1 MASQVENWDDDGDFQ
16 GDLFSNSISTVQTSL
31 SSRLSV
37 HSESNAGDE
46 DWQVLLTPND
56 DSATQNAISTAK
68 HAGIPIPAGVPSSA
82 LLGGTIQRLGK
93 KKSQQK
99 IDDDWGDELELP
111 APGGLRLKT
120 PQTPATPAEE
130 DDGFFDDLEGSLGI
144 RFGGTRRENR
154 NRSSSVSA
162 MSPSLNSCLTLESEE
177 DGLDGLV
184 IPTEPLDFNAKLKQL
199 KEAETATPDVS
210 PLPAQKPSPQEPAQA
225 SPLQPS
231 PMPEQKKS
239 MGEED
244 DFFDDLDLGH
254 GEVLDTKKLTLN
266 RNLKVQTSKIQI
278 SSPRVTTS
286 LTFTD
291 KPVASRIPRPLGAA
305 SRLSK
310 LAPVYEA
317 GATEATKQVRAAPT
331 TTSAQLLKQKRSAP
345 ALRSAYNSGPKPPV
359 PFLPAGAA
367 TAQSHHITA
376 RPAPGHLRRDSD
388 PHRSETPAFRR
399 PLSRLG
405 GAPPETPSRLP
416 RRDIAPVAL
425 AQQAAS
431 KKVLAA
437 PIARRRRNF
446 GDGSE
451 LEVFDD
457 LPTSA
462 SKEQQFLKEPKGR
475 GAPKTLRH
483 QPSLGRIGLPERMM
497 TPLPPQTPRSPTK
510 LRPPQNLP
518 RFARDTAASR
528 IARESRLGAQKPPER
543 PPVLPPATNW
553 KAKIAAASPHTSP
566 TAQRTKPKGTGQK
579 PFLIK
584 QMNAPVTKNEKGMTY
599 NPHLHRWEGNES
611 ALASF
616 NTTPTTA
623 IALTLPHHHRTTS
636 YGQGHHPHEPSKESA
651 IPHHNPHPLSHQHL
665 TAVLTKQPPAQP
677 PSPPRAPALISG
689 VGTARGVQVEKGMV
703 FDPRRM
709 CWLKLGPGNNP
720 NADALSPSA
729 TEDEEDPFAAI
740 EDLKDDDAAPALRA
754 GSSRPGSSLGGVAAA
769 GAGAGE
775 KEKGRDEWL
784 VGEEFD
790 LGPEFIRR
798 QREEEAV
805 WRRRVEGWCGEFR
818 EGLGEG
824 WRWSIKAVA
833 GEFEVA
839 RRR

>member
-431 KKVLAA
+431 K
-437 PIARRRRNF
+437 
-446 GDGSE
+446 SE

-584 QMNAPVTKNEKGMTY
+584 QMNAPVTKT
-599 NPHLHRWEGNES
+599 
-611 ALASF
+611 
-616 NTTPTTA
+616 
-623 IALTLPHHHRTTS
+623 
-636 YGQGHHPHEPSKESA
+636 
-651 IPHHNPHPLSHQHL
+651 
-665 TAVLTKQPPAQP
+665 PAQP